1 MTEIREYR
9 GKRVDTGEWVYG
21 YVCRAIDF
29 WQSEC
34 PLAIQ
39 VIEQMPTDIDDT
51 VINYCSHLEEVD
63 PETVGRWS
71 GERNFEGNKIYNGD
85 YIETWDTIILIR
97 EVRGG
102 GLAPFRQTK
111 NGFTR
116 MTNWDH
122 AIHGKI
128 IGTIHDQRNYSH

>member
-9 GKRVDTGEWVYG
+9 GKRLDNGEWVYG
-21 YVCRAIDF
+21 YA
-29 WQSEC
+29 
-34 PLAIQ
+34 
-39 VIEQMPTDIDDT
+39 MPHDDNAVT
-51 VINYCSHLEEVD
+51 MFRQHPMDGSLQGFEVD

-128 IGTIHDQRNYSH
+128 IGTIHDNPELKGGE

>member
-9 GKRVDTGEWVYG
+9 GKRVDTGKWVYG
-21 YVCRAIDF
+21 FYFRDIGSLIKEKPSSV
-29 WQSEC
+29 ST
-34 PLAIQ
+34 
-39 VIEQMPTDIDDT
+39 PT
-51 VINYCSHLEEVD
+51 HLVD
-63 PETVGRWS
+63 PETVGQWS
-71 GERNFEGNKIYNGD
+71 GETNFEGNKIYKGD

-122 AIHGKI
+122 AIHGKNHRDNPRQPR
-128 IGTIHDQRNYSH
+128 TERR